1 MHALGQKQMT
11 AKGADLNH
19 VVEGEIDLSDAT
31 AD

>member
-1 MHALGQKQMT
+1 MVLT

-19 VVEGEIDLSDAT
+19 VVDGEIDLSDAT